1 MKKLSIVI
9 IFPFILWGCNKATP
23 PKDEV
28 RESLRTFKVSSQ
40 KVQSYVEATGT
51 IQPDSEGGAKILSP
65 LQGAVEKIL
74 VRIGDNVKKGA
85 PLVSLRSSD
94 VNDTYASYLST
105 TAQLR
110 QAERIYNLNKQLF
123 EIGAVTK
130 NDLLASEANY
140 EQLRVASE
148 GLKNK
153 LDIYGVSSQDGFQDK
168 LLIKAPIDGYVTD
181 IQAHIGD
188 RFDTNTP
195 LMTIANLDKLVVVA
209 NIYDIDMP
217 RIKKGREVVFYTDV
231 FPDRSFKGTVS
242 YISAQEDSDTKTVKA
257 YIRLSGEKD
266 IFKQNMFL
274 RIQIVEGE
282 TMLPTLP
289 KTAVIY
295 REGKFYVNLKKGE
308 QFTLREIKPVRDISE
323 KVMAVEGLK
332 DGEEIAYSAIELE
345 KP

>member
-1 MKKLSIVI
+1 M
-9 IFPFILWGCNKATP
+9 
-23 PKDEV
+23 
-28 RESLRTFKVSSQ
+28 
-40 KVQSYVEATGT
+40 
-51 IQPDSEGGAKILSP
+51 
-65 LQGAVEKIL
+65 
-74 VRIGDNVKKGA
+74 
-85 PLVSLRSSD
+85 
-94 VNDTYASYLST
+94 
-105 TAQLR
+105 
-110 QAERIYNLNKQLF
+110 
-123 EIGAVTK
+123 
-130 NDLLASEANY
+130 
-140 EQLRVASE
+140 
-148 GLKNK
+148 
-153 LDIYGVSSQDGFQDK
+153 
-168 LLIKAPIDGYVTD
+168 
-181 IQAHIGD
+181 
-188 RFDTNTP
+188 
-195 LMTIANLDKLVVVA
+195 
-209 NIYDIDMP
+209 
-217 RIKKGREVVFYTDV
+217 